1 VEAGHGGSSNHG
13 ARGLFGTKEKDV
25 NLAGA
30 LALERELKARGARVV
45 QVRRGDESVSLG
57 ERVERANAANA
68 DLFVAIHANSAGS
81 SRGYLSV
88 SGTSTYYHDIHCQ
101 PIARLVYERLLGLGW
116 REFGVVG
123 SFSYTPLR
131 NTRIPSILVEQ
142 AFMSHPGDEAR
153 LTDPAYQ
160 REQAVAIAEG
170 LEAFLRTARE

>member
-1 VEAGHGGSSNHG
+1 PINTRQIWGYWTEIADGRFKLYVRRPPTIASPPDSPLKGLTVAVEAGHGGSSNHG

-45 QVRRGDESVSLG
+45 QVRRGDESVSLS

-101 PIARLVYERLLGLGW
+101 PIARLVYER
-116 REFGVVG
+116 
-123 SFSYTPLR
+123 
-131 NTRIPSILVEQ
+131 
-142 AFMSHPGDEAR
+142 
-153 LTDPAYQ
+153 
-160 REQAVAIAEG
+160 
-170 LEAFLRTARE
+170 